1 MPSQVK
7 CQQCNVE
14 TYMPFKCPYCGQYFC
29 VKHRLPENHNCPRHW
44 LAKAPRSQPPR
55 KARTPETQPSYQYK
69 VTMHPRQN
77 QGKVIRFSIT
87 ELKHLLLGAILTLA
101 IGLSMP
107 LYSNPGLY
115 NYPEFFVT
123 VSIVFA
129 ISFIAHEL
137 AHKIVAQHYGL
148 WAEFRLTM
156 FGALITMLS
165 IISPFKI
172 ISPGAVMI
180 AGKPDRETI
189 GKTSIAGPLTN
200 ISLALLFL
208 VSTQLLSGLS
218 LAIAEFG
225 LLINSVIALFNLI
238 PFGILD
244 GFKIFFWSKTIWAA
258 AFLLSLALTIYS
270 YAGYPPL

>member
-1 MPSQVK
+1 M
-7 CQQCNVE
+7 
-14 TYMPFKCPYCGQYFC
+14 
-29 VKHRLPENHNCPRHW
+29 LP
-44 LAKAPRSQPPR
+44 Q
-55 KARTPETQPSYQYK
+55 
-69 VTMHPRQN
+69 QN
-77 QGKVIRFSIT
+77 QGKVIWFSTT
-87 ELKHLLLGAILTLA
+87 ELKHLLLGAILTLV

-107 LYSNPGLY
+107 LYSDPTLY

-137 AHKIVAQHYGL
+137 AHKTVAQHYGL
-148 WAEFRLTM
+148 WAEFRVTM
-156 FGALITMLS
+156 FGALITVMS
-165 IISPFKI
+165 IVSPIKI

-180 AGKPDRETI
+180 AGMPDRETI

-200 ISLALLFL
+200 ISIALLFL
-208 VSTQLLSGLS
+208 VSTQLLSGLG

-244 GFKIFFWSKTIWAA
+244 GFKVFFWNRTIWVTV
-258 AFLLSLALTIYS
+258 FLLSLALTIYS
-270 YAGYPPL
+270 YAGYPLL

>member
-1 MPSQVK
+1 MSNQVN

-14 TYMPFKCPYCGQYFC
+14 TYMPFKCPHCGQYFC
-29 VKHRLPENHNCPRHW
+29 VEHRLPENHNCPEYW
-44 LAKAPRSQPPR
+44 LAKAPRGQPLR
-55 KARTPETQPSYQYK
+55 KVRTPKTQTSYQYK
-69 VTMHPRQN
+69 VTMPPRQS
-77 QGKVIRFSIT
+77 QGKVIWFSIT

-107 LYSNPGLY
+107 LYIDPALY

-123 VSIVFA
+123 VSFVFA
-129 ISFIAHEL
+129 ISFLVHEL
-137 AHKIVAQHYGL
+137 AHKIVAQRYGL
-148 WAEFRLTM
+148 WAEFRVTM

-180 AGKPDRETI
+180 AGMPDRDVI
-189 GKTSIAGPLTN
+189 GKVSIAGPLTN

-208 VSTQLLSGLS
+208 VSTQLLSGLG
-218 LAIAEFG
+218 LTIAEFG
-225 LLINSVIALFNLI
+225 LIINSVIALFNLI

-258 AFLLSLALTIYS
+258 VFLLSLALTIYY
-270 YAGYPPL
+270 YAG